1 MKILGVML
9 PGFLA
14 ALPESA
20 RTPLLAATRQHQW
33 SRGAVVLHAD
43 DPAETLYVLQ
53 SGHARL
59 YRLGSSAREITVNV
73 HGPSELLGLTALLDG
88 GKYGL
93 YAEAMDDMS
102 ALMIGGEA
110 LRELMGRHPDLSVAL
125 STQVV
130 RQTRSLQ
137 ERLAQLVFL
146 EVSQRLALA
155 LIELANESGE
165 ASDTQ
170 IALRG
175 RISHQDLAHAVGS
188 TRETI
193 TKLLGEFRAKGLLDL
208 GYRRIVVMDRG
219 GLERATRQPLGN

>member
-1 MKILGVML
+1 ML

-14 ALPESA
+14 ALPEAA
-20 RTPLLAATRQHQW
+20 RVSLLSTTRQHHW
-33 SRGAVVLHAD
+33 SRGSIVLHAD
-43 DPAETLYVLQ
+43 DPAETLYMLQ

-59 YRLGSSAREITVNV
+59 YRLGASAREVTVNV
-73 HGPSELLGLTALLDG
+73 HGPGDLLGLTALLDN

-93 YAEAMDDMS
+93 YAEAMDDLS

-110 LRELMGRHPDLSVAL
+110 LRDLMSRSPDLSVAL

-130 RQTRSLQ
+130 RQTRGLQ
-137 ERLAQLVFL
+137 DRLSQLVFL

-155 LIELANESGE
+155 LLELANESGE
-165 ASDTQ
+165 NHDQ
-170 IALRG
+170 QVALRG

-193 TKLLGEFRAKGLLDL
+193 TKLLGEFRSRGLLDL

-219 GLERATRQPLGN
+219 GLEKAARQPLGA